1 MDLAQPTQPSSR
13 SFSRQQSSLAGKRL
27 RNGATPQ
34 QRLTYAMSAALAIG
48 FATTAPRSHAQT
60 NPSSPTQVA
69 TPAPVRMRLPRVISP
84 EVTADRRIIWRIRAP
99 LATTVSIEAHDVTPQ
114 GQKLPTFVKNE
125 QGVWEGTSEPVP
137 AGAYRYFFQVD
148 NVATVDPAN
157 PAVSQSNSNTYS
169 VVVVPGADFVD
180 DRNDVPHGSVAT
192 VYYPSTALGHQR
204 RMHIYTPPGYETST
218 AKYPVL
224 YLLHGSSDSDDSW
237 TSVGRANFIL
247 DNLIA
252 AKKALPMIVVMPA
265 GHTSL
270 DYLPPPADG
279 PPRKDEFLADFT
291 QDVMPYIASH
301 YRALTDRNHTAIAGL
316 SMGGAQAIDV
326 LMARPHSFA
335 YVAVWSSGVLAEN
348 YSNHGIRPTGP
359 PTSVNPEWMADHA
372 APLDDAEL
380 KRGLKLF
387 DFSTGKDDRLMPNTK
402 VSVAMFREH
411 GYQPVFTES
420 PGAHYWSNWRD
431 YLNTFAP
438 KLFR

>member
-1 MDLAQPTQPSSR
+1 
-13 SFSRQQSSLAGKRL
+13 
-27 RNGATPQ
+27 
-34 QRLTYAMSAALAIG
+34 
-48 FATTAPRSHAQT
+48 
-60 NPSSPTQVA
+60 
-69 TPAPVRMRLPRVISP
+69 MRLPRVISP